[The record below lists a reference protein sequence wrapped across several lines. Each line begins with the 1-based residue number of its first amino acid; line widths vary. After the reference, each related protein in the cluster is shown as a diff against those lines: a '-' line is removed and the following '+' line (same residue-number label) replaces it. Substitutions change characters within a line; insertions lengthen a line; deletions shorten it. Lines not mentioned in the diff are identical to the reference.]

1 LLTSSPST
9 TTNTKHQTVVLVPV
23 QETKGYGIGYTIPTV
38 AFAIAIAALLAGT
51 KLYTR
56 LPPQGSPFAR
66 LYRVLRAALRN
77 RRLPLPLDA
86 SELYEEDEAVVAE
99 REKLKAA
106 AAAEAE
112 AAALA
117 AAAEEIPLASA
128 RSGSFSKFRLR
139 SKGNKQRRSIRP
151 EIAPLERM
159 PHTEGMVFLDKAAIK
174 EAAGLPVAA
183 AVAAAPPRRRL
194 SCFGK
199 KTPAPPRQPVTVSM
213 VEESKAFYRLMPIF
227 FLVAIWQ
234 MTYDPIFSLF
244 PYPGDMM
251 QRRMGNFMVPA
262 ATISFANTFG
272 VILTIPFYD
281 MVLVPLFKRFKR
293 PISVTQRIGAGF
305 VLQLIALLSAG
316 FIETARY
323 RVTAP
328 VRAKYEADGGSVLST
343 KPNPSDEAYVQP
355 MSVWVQFAPYY
366 ILGAAEVFTNVG
378 VIELMFVGV
387 SAGMRSVGAAVY
399 LFTVAM

>member
-1 LLTSSPST
+1 
-9 TTNTKHQTVVLVPV
+9 
-23 QETKGYGIGYTIPTV
+23 
-38 AFAIAIAALLAGT
+38 
-51 KLYTR
+51 
-56 LPPQGSPFAR
+56 
-66 LYRVLRAALRN
+66 VLRAALRN
-77 RRLPLPLDA
+77 RKLPLPADA

-117 AAAEEIPLASA
+117 AEAEAIPLASA

-139 SKGNKQRRSIRP
+139 SGKAKRLSIRP

-174 EAAGLPVAA
+174 PSDAEGLPV
-183 AVAAAPPRRRL
+183 VDAAPAPSRSCL
-194 SCFGK
+194 SFFGK
-199 KTPAPPRQPVTVSM
+199 NKAPKPAKQPVTVSM

-251 QRRMGNFMVPA
+251 ERRMGNFMVPA

-387 SAGMRSVGAAVY
+387 STGMRSVGAAVY